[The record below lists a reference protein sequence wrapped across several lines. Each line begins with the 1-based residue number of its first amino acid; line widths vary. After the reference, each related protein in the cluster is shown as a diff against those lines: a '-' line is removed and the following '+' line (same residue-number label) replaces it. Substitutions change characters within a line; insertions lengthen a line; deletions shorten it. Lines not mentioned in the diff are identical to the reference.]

1 MTTDDSPSPCPR
13 CGAPIPT
20 EAPGGECP
28 KCLLQAVVA
37 PTEPNL
43 PPADA
48 RDWPMLEEVQA
59 AFPELQL
66 EGEIGRGGMAV
77 VFKARQPHLDRIIAL
92 KILAPWLA
100 GEPGFA
106 ERFSREARVLAKLN
120 HPNIVTIHD
129 FGQAARFFYLLMEF
143 VDGVNLRQAMQ
154 AGRFTPE
161 QALALVP
168 KICDALQYAH
178 GEGVLHRD
186 IKPDNILLDG
196 KGRVKIADFGIAKL
210 AGEAELPSTLTRS
223 GMHLGT
229 PAYMAPEQM
238 VNPGEVDHRADI
250 YSLGFVLYEM
260 LTGEL
265 PLGRFAA
272 PSEKSAVDG
281 RIDEIVFRTLEK
293 ERERRFQSADEMKT
307 RVEGLGSMA
316 APPAAAPGPLAVAP
330 VPMVKRTVYGAL
342 CTTVSLVATL
352 GFLVA
357 SLTLLQPVSV
367 SADAAPAGASILGLV
382 AMGLTLFCMFI
393 PGFAGVILGYSGL
406 SAIRASGGKCGGAG
420 FGVFAVLAWPLLILT
435 GIVIG
440 LAVLAAGM
448 RFGTGFS
455 PTVGGWLYAITVVA
469 GILAALRLDYLLIR
483 STWRWARAG
492 DSVKP

>member
-1 MTTDDSPSPCPR
+1 MTTDDSSSPCPR
-13 CGAPIPT
+13 CGAPVPA

-37 PTEPNL
+37 PTEPTS
-43 PPADA
+43 PAADA
-48 RDWPMLEEVQA
+48 RDWPTLEEVQA
-59 AFPELQL
+59 AFPELQV

-77 VFKARQPHLDRIIAL
+77 VFKARQSHLDRTIAL

-161 QALALVP
+161 QALGLVP

-210 AGEAELPSTLTRS
+210 GGEAELPSMLTRS
-223 GMHLGT
+223 GMQLGT

-238 VNPGEVDHRADI
+238 ENPGDVDHRADI
-250 YSLGFVLYEM
+250 YSLGVVLYEM

-293 ERERRFQSADEMKT
+293 ERERRYQSAEEMKT
-307 RVEGLGSMA
+307 RVEGLGGS
-316 APPAAAPGPLAVAP
+316 PLP
-330 VPMVKRTVYGAL
+330 VPVAVSPVAVVPLPLIKRTLFGAL
-342 CTTVSLVATL
+342 CTAVSLMSGLIFMFASFIMLAPVAAYPDAVPNGTPPARL
-352 GFLVA
+352 DALV
-357 SLTLLQPVSV
+357 LTL
-367 SADAAPAGASILGLV
+367 AAVFVPGIAGFFLG
-382 AMGLTLFCMFI
+382 GT
-393 PGFAGVILGYSGL
+393 GL
-406 SAIRASGGKCGGAG
+406 SAVRGSGGKSGGAS
-420 FGVFAVLAWPLLILT
+420 FGTFAVLAWPLLILT
-435 GIVIG
+435 GIVIT
-440 LAVLAAGM
+440 AFTVLGGEL
-448 RFGTGFS
+448 FGNGFS
-455 PTVGGWLYAITVVA
+455 PTVGRWLFAATVLV
-469 GILAALRLDYLLIR
+469 GVLGALWLDYRIVHKTL
-483 STWRWARAG
+483 RWARCQEETKA
-492 DSVKP
+492 

>member
-1 MTTDDSPSPCPR
+1 MTTDQVPNPCPR
-13 CGAPIPT
+13 CGAPIPPD
-20 EAPGGECP
+20 APAGQCP

-37 PTEPNL
+37 PTEPTL
-43 PPADA
+43 PASGG
-48 RDWPMLEEVQA
+48 RDWPTLEEVQA

-129 FGQAARFFYLLMEF
+129 FGQAARFFYLMMEF

-154 AGRFTPE
+154 AGRFTPQ
-161 QALALVP
+161 QALGLVP

-186 IKPDNILLDG
+186 IKPDNILLDA

-210 AGEAELPSTLTRS
+210 AGEAELPSMLTRS

-238 VNPGEVDHRADI
+238 EHPGEVDHRADI
-250 YSLGFVLYEM
+250 YSLGVVLYEM

-272 PSEKSAVDG
+272 PSEKSAVDE

-293 ERERRFQSADEMKT
+293 ERERRYQSAGEVKT
-307 RVEGLGSMA
+307 KVEGLG
-316 APPAAAPGPLAVAP
+316 AAAPVVAAAAGPPPL
-330 VPMVKRTVYGAL
+330 VKRALVGAL
-342 CTTVSLVATL
+342 CSAISLASALIFVAASATLSVRETGPHEPSDAGMALISVIALVLTVAAVFAPGIAGIFLGATGLTTV
-352 GFLVA
+352 
-357 SLTLLQPVSV
+357 
-367 SADAAPAGASILGLV
+367 
-382 AMGLTLFCMFI
+382 
-393 PGFAGVILGYSGL
+393 
-406 SAIRASGGKCGGAG
+406 RESGGKAGGAG
-420 FGVFAVLAWPLLILT
+420 FGTFAVLAWPLLILT

-440 LAVLAAGM
+440 MSVVVGGKL
-448 RFGTGFS
+448 FGNGFS
-455 PTVGGWLYAITVVA
+455 PTVGGWLFAATVLGGVL
-469 GILAALRLDYLLIR
+469 GALRLDYLIVRKTL
-483 STWRWARAG
+483 RWARCQEETKA
-492 DSVKP
+492 

>member
-1 MTTDDSPSPCPR
+1 MTTDDSPSSCPR
-13 CGAPIPT
+13 CGAPVPAD
-20 EAPGGECP
+20 APGGQCP

-43 PPADA
+43 PSADA
-48 RDWPMLEEVQA
+48 RDWPTQEEVQA
-59 AFPELQL
+59 AFPELVV

-77 VFKARQPHLDRIIAL
+77 VFKARQPHLDRTIAL

-100 GEPGFA
+100 GEPGFSG
-106 ERFSREARVLAKLN
+106 RFSREARVLAKLN
-120 HPNIVTIHD
+120 HPNIVTLHD

-186 IKPDNILLDG
+186 IKPDNILLDA

-210 AGEAELPSTLTRS
+210 AGEAELPVMLTRS
-223 GMHLGT
+223 GMQLGT

-250 YSLGFVLYEM
+250 YSLGVVLYEM

-281 RIDEIVFRTLEK
+281 RIDEIVFRTLAQ
-293 ERERRFQSADEMKT
+293 ERDLRYQSAEEVKT
-307 RVEGLGSMA
+307 QVEGVGATPASMA
-316 APPAAAPGPLAVAP
+316 VPLAAGPAP
-330 VPMVKRTVYGAL
+330 LVKRTLYGAI
-342 CTTVSLVATL
+342 CSAVSPIGALILV
-352 GFLVA
+352 FA
-357 SLTLLQPVSV
+357 SYIRVRVPPES
-367 SADAAPAGASILGLV
+367 SSPDALPAGIPLLWVIVLILLPV
-382 AMGLTLFCMFI
+382 ALFGGGIAGMF
-393 PGFAGVILGYSGL
+393 LGATGL
-406 SAIRASGGKCGGAG
+406 SAIRGSGGRLRGAG
-420 FGVFAVLAWPLLILT
+420 FGSFAVLAWPLLILT
-435 GIVIG
+435 GIIVVLSVMVGDIWSG
-440 LAVLAAGM
+440 DDINPTVARILFVATVLAGI
-448 RFGTGFS
+448 
-455 PTVGGWLYAITVVA
+455 VG
-469 GILAALRLDYLLIR
+469 ALWLDYRIVRKTL
-483 STWRWARAG
+483 RWARCQEETKA
-492 DSVKP
+492 

>member
-1 MTTDDSPSPCPR
+1 M
-13 CGAPIPT
+13 
-20 EAPGGECP
+20 
-28 KCLLQAVVA
+28 VA
-37 PTEPNL
+37 PSEPTL
-43 PPADA
+43 PAADA
-48 RDWPMLEEVQA
+48 RDWPTLEEVQA

-66 EGEIGRGGMAV
+66 EREIGRGGMAV
-77 VFKARQPHLDRIIAL
+77 VFRARQPHLDRIIAL

-143 VDGVNLRQAMQ
+143 VDGVNLRQAMR

-161 QALALVP
+161 QALGLVP

-186 IKPDNILLDG
+186 IKPDNILLDA

-210 AGEAELPSTLTRS
+210 AGEAELPSMLTRS

-238 VNPGEVDHRADI
+238 ENPGDVDHRADI
-250 YSLGFVLYEM
+250 YSLGVVLYEM

-272 PSEKSAVDG
+272 PSEKSAVDQ

-293 ERERRFQSADEMKT
+293 ERERRYQSADEMRTK
-307 RVEGLGSMA
+307 VEGLGGSPPPVSA
-316 APPAAAPGPLAVAP
+316 AHSP
-330 VPMVKRTVYGAL
+330 VPVAQRPAPLIKRTLFGAL
-342 CTTVSLVATL
+342 CTAVSWMGALVLFAAMTFRTARVTGTHEAPAAGMSWIGVIVLVLILVA
-352 GFLVA
+352 V
-357 SLTLLQPVSV
+357 
-367 SADAAPAGASILGLV
+367 
-382 AMGLTLFCMFI
+382 FI
-393 PGFAGVILGYSGL
+393 PGIAGIFLGATGL
-406 SAIRASGGKCGGAG
+406 SAVRESGGKSGGAG
-420 FGVFAVLAWPLLILT
+420 FGTFAVLGWPLMILT
-435 GIVIG
+435 CIVIG
-440 LAVLAAGM
+440 FSAVVGGRL
-448 RFGTGFS
+448 FGSDFS
-455 PTVGGWLYAITVVA
+455 PSIGGWLFAATVLA
-469 GILAALRLDYLLIR
+469 GVLGALWLDYRLVR
-483 STWRWARAG
+483 KTSRWARCQEETKA
-492 DSVKP
+492 

>member
-1 MTTDDSPSPCPR
+1 MTNDDSPSPCPR
-13 CGAPIPT
+13 CGAPVPAK
-20 EAPGGECP
+20 APGGECP
-28 KCLLQAVVA
+28 KCLLQAVVS

-43 PPADA
+43 PAGDA
-48 RDWPMLEEVQA
+48 RDWPTLEEVQA
-59 AFPELQL
+59 AFPELQV

-77 VFKARQPHLDRIIAL
+77 VFKARQPHLDRTIAL

-129 FGQAARFFYLLMEF
+129 FGQAARFFYLMMEF

-161 QALALVP
+161 QALGLVP

-210 AGEAELPSTLTRS
+210 GGEAELPSTLTRS
-223 GMHLGT
+223 GMQLGT

-238 VNPGEVDHRADI
+238 VNPGDVDHRADI
-250 YSLGFVLYEM
+250 YSLGVVLYEM

-272 PSEKSAVDG
+272 PSQKSAVDG
-281 RIDEIVFRTLEK
+281 RIDEIVFRTLAQ
-293 ERERRFQSADEMKT
+293 ERDLRYQSAGEMKT
-307 RVEGLGSMA
+307 QVEGLGATSALPAAMAVPLAAGA
-316 APPAAAPGPLAVAP
+316 APL
-330 VPMVKRTVYGAL
+330 VKRTLYGAI
-342 CTTVSLVATL
+342 CSAVSPISALVFVVTSTIRVAPASSSPDALPTGIPLHWLIAMILVLVAWFGGGIAGMFL
-352 GFLVA
+352 GA
-357 SLTLLQPVSV
+357 T
-367 SADAAPAGASILGLV
+367 
-382 AMGLTLFCMFI
+382 
-393 PGFAGVILGYSGL
+393 GL
-406 SAIRASGGKCGGAG
+406 SAIRGSGGKLRGAG
-420 FGVFAVLAWPLLILT
+420 FGTFAVLAWPLLILT
-435 GIVIG
+435 GVIV
-440 LAVLAAGM
+440 VLSVVVGDIWS
-448 RFGTGFS
+448 GDDIN
-455 PTVGGWLYAITVVA
+455 PTVGRILFVATVLA
-469 GILAALRLDYLLIR
+469 GIGGALWLDYRIVRKTL
-483 STWRWARAG
+483 RWARCQEETKA
-492 DSVKP
+492 

>member
-1 MTTDDSPSPCPR
+1 MTTDEVPNPCPR
-13 CGAPIPT
+13 CGVPIPAD
-20 EAPGGECP
+20 APGGQCP
-28 KCLLQAVVA
+28 KCLLQAVAA
-37 PTEPNL
+37 PTEPTL
-43 PPADA
+43 PAPDG
-48 RDWPMLEEVQA
+48 RDWPTLEEVQA

-77 VFKARQPHLDRIIAL
+77 VFKARQAHLDRPIAL

-143 VDGVNLRQAMQ
+143 VDGVNLRQAMR

-161 QALALVP
+161 QALGLVP

-186 IKPDNILLDG
+186 IKPDNILLDA

-210 AGEAELPSTLTRS
+210 AGESELPSMLTRS

-238 VNPGEVDHRADI
+238 VNPGDVDHRADI
-250 YSLGFVLYEM
+250 YSLGVVLYEM

-293 ERERRFQSADEMKT
+293 ERERRYQSADEMKT

-316 APPAAAPGPLAVAP
+316 AQPAAAPGPVA

-342 CTTVSLVATL
+342 CTAVSLVATL
-352 GFLVA
+352 VFLVA
-357 SLTLLQPVSV
+357 SLTVLQPVSV
-367 SADAAPAGASILGLV
+367 SGDAPPAGASILGLV

-406 SAIRASGGKCGGAG
+406 SGIRASGGKWGGAT

-440 LAVLAAGM
+440 LAVLAAGTL
-448 RFGTGFS
+448 FGKGFS

-483 STWRWARAG
+483 STWRWARAQ